1 MDKAIMI
8 DPQDQYEEEERDD
21 LYVHHSFKA
30 EKGQNPLR
38 VDKFLFN
45 FLEDTSRSRIQKAAD
60 AGTIHVNGQPVKS
73 NYKVKPGDEV
83 AIVMAEPPREYEL
96 VPEEIP
102 LDILYRDEQ
111 VIVINKQAGLVCHPG
126 HGNYEGTLVHGLA
139 FLAENLPVGKQG
151 EERPGLVHRLD
162 KDTSGVMVAAA
173 SEWGMSSL
181 AKQFFDRTT
190 SREYVAIVWGD
201 VTEDQGTIEGHIGR
215 SLKDRLQMAVFPD
228 GSEGKHAVTHYKVL
242 QRFGYVTLISCRLE
256 TGRTHQI
263 RAHMRYLGHPLFNDE
278 RYGGD
283 KILKG
288 TAFSKYK
295 QFISNCF
302 KACPR
307 HALHAKSLGFTHPK
321 TGEQHRYESV
331 LPEDMQEVIRKF
343 ENYTSAV
350 EPHKDEEE

>member
-21 LYVHHSFKA
+21 LYVHHSFRA

-102 LDILYRDEQ
+102 LDILHRDEH
-111 VIVINKQAGLVCHPG
+111 VIVINKQPGLVCHPG
-126 HGNYEGTLVHGLA
+126 HGNFSGTLVHGLA
-139 FLAENLPVGKQG
+139 YLAENLPVGKSG

-162 KDTSGVMVAAA
+162 KNTSGVMVVAA
-173 SEWGMSSL
+173 SEHAMSHL

-190 SREYVAIVWGD
+190 RREYVAIVWGN
-201 VTEDQGTIEGHIGR
+201 VKEDEGTITGHIGR
-215 SLKDRLQMAVFPD
+215 SLRDRLQMAVFED
-228 GSEGKHAVTHYKVL
+228 GSEGKHAVTHYKVM
-242 QRFGYVTLISCRLE
+242 QRFGYVTVVSCRLE

-263 RAHMRYLGHPLFNDE
+263 RVHMKYLGHPLFNDE

-288 TAFSKYK
+288 TTFTKYK
-295 QFISNCF
+295 QFVDNCF
-302 KACPR
+302 KLLPR
-307 HALHAKSLGFTHPK
+307 QALHAKTLGFEHPITK
-321 TGEQHRYESV
+321 KVLTFNTD
-331 LPEDMQEVIRKF
+331 LPEDFTACLEKWQAYVGAIE
-343 ENYTSAV
+343 
-350 EPHKDEEE
+350 